1 VDFNAKP
8 PKAQAIESN
17 GQAQIEL
24 IQQLKDQIFHLQE
37 ERTKLEKTV
46 AVELRSEMKR
56 RLFE

>member
-1 VDFNAKP
+1 
-8 PKAQAIESN
+8 
-17 GQAQIEL
+17 
-24 IQQLKDQIFHLQE
+24 LQE

>member
-1 VDFNAKP
+1 MDFNAKP